1 MAYRNRNQGYNY
13 PQQQGYYQQP
23 FYPYSPQYS
32 HGNYSQKRG
41 YQQAPKKKSGA
52 KEVQGTTKDGNQY
65 FGISAWFSRKN
76 VGLVQIKAFA
86 NKKSTHFTTERGRD
100 GVSLMFEVFYKNSG
114 IKRLEV
120 ATYFFDS
127 GKAFLK
133 DLGIIVSTKAPNGG
147 YAGYFQKK

>member
-1 MAYRNRNQGYNY
+1 MAYN
-13 PQQQGYYQQP
+13 
-23 FYPYSPQYS
+23 
-32 HGNYSQKRG
+32 RG
-41 YQQAPKKKSGA
+41 YQNRGYQSSGYQNRGYQNSGYQNRGYQRAPKKKSGA
-52 KEVQGTTKDGNQY
+52 KEVQGTTKEGNQY

-76 VGLVQIKAFA
+76 VGLVQIKAFE
-86 NKKSTHFTTERGRD
+86 NSKSTHFTTERGRD

>member
-1 MAYRNRNQGYNY
+1 MAYN
-13 PQQQGYYQQP
+13 
-23 FYPYSPQYS
+23 
-32 HGNYSQKRG
+32 RG
-41 YQQAPKKKSGA
+41 YQNRGYQSSGYQNRGYQNAGYQNAGYQNRGYQKAPKKKSGA
-52 KEVQGTTKDGNQY
+52 KEVQGTTKEGNQY

-76 VGLVQIKAFA
+76 VGLVQIKAFE
-86 NKKSTHFTTERGRD
+86 NSKSTHFTTERGRD

>member
-1 MAYRNRNQGYNY
+1 MAYN
-13 PQQQGYYQQP
+13 
-23 FYPYSPQYS
+23 
-32 HGNYSQKRG
+32 RG
-41 YQQAPKKKSGA
+41 YQNRGYQSSGYQNRGYQNAGYQNRGYQKAPKKKSGA
-52 KEVQGTTKDGNQY
+52 KEVQGTTKEGNQY
-65 FGISAWFSRKN
+65 FGISAWFYRKN
-76 VGLVQIKAFA
+76 VGLVQIKAFE
-86 NKKSTHFTTERGRD
+86 NSKSTHFTTERGRD

>member
-1 MAYRNRNQGYNY
+1 MAYN
-13 PQQQGYYQQP
+13 
-23 FYPYSPQYS
+23 
-32 HGNYSQKRG
+32 RG
-41 YQQAPKKKSGA
+41 YQNRGYQSSGYQNRGYQNSGYQNRGYQRAPKKKSGA
-52 KEVQGTTKDGNQY
+52 KEVQGTTKEGNQY

-76 VGLVQIKAFA
+76 VGLVQIKAFE
-86 NKKSTHFTTERGRD
+86 NSKSTHFTTERGRD
-100 GVSLMFEVFYKNSG
+100 GISLMFEVFYKNSG